1 MRATLNFLFA
11 SCMILGAGQ
20 ACADTEIVGQVSRI
34 TTDFVEIRGKSYP
47 LFNGAS
53 NDMRATS
60 QAATECWA
68 KERTTCGTLAGV
80 GYIEKARVT
89 LRNGVAIRI
98 QVLEMRQ

>member
-1 MRATLNFLFA
+1 MRATLNIFLA
-11 SCMILGAGQ
+11 ACMVFGAGRVW
-20 ACADTEIVGQVSRI
+20 ADTEIVGQVSRI
-34 TTDFVEIRGKSYP
+34 TTDFVEVRGQSYP

-60 QAATECWA
+60 RAATECWA

>member
-1 MRATLNFLFA
+1 MRPYLKILFSA
-11 SCMILGAGQ
+11 WALCGACL
-20 ACADTEIVGQVSRI
+20 AWADSEVVGYVSSI

-47 LFNGAS
+47 LFNGDS
-53 NDMRATS
+53 NDMRARYP
-60 QAATECWA
+60 AATECWA

-80 GYIEKARVT
+80 GYIDKARVT